1 MSIEDQLRAV
11 AMTIAA
17 DCIKRDPTNK
27 DLYLERLRTY
37 EPRKKNMAELS
48 REEVVRRL
56 RELSELK
63 QGQLL
68 PSWFHGGAN
77 TWGSGVADLCK
88 QAADYLE
95 DEFKYPEVS
104 REGA

>member
-1 MSIEDQLRAV
+1 MGMSIEDQLRAV

-37 EPRKKNMAELS
+37 EPRNKNMES
-48 REEVVRRL
+48 RREVIKRL
-56 RELSELK
+56 REIQNMK
-63 QGQLL
+63 PGQLL
-68 PSWFHGGAN
+68 PVWFHPLL
-77 TWGSGVADLCK
+77 VVDLCR

-95 DEFKYPEVS
+95 DEFEYPEVP